1 MHTVVKEAI
10 LKQGNMKFAAK
21 IIYKPNMKAI
31 EKKRVENEVK
41 LLSEMSHHN
50 VYRMW
55 DVFNESNFYVIVSEY
70 LSGGTL
76 LEKILQK
83 QYYSEANA
91 RKAMTFLLSAVQH
104 CHSMKIVHRDLRLAN
119 IMLASYDDDT
129 YVKLIDFEFATKA
142 ASDQCLLTQCGT
154 PLYIAPEILQ
164 GTPYGSK
171 VDVWSLGVICY
182 CMLAGYFPF
191 MSHDQKTLYRLIKKG
206 KFTFQTEYWGQISLE
221 ARQFIEC
228 LLDTNPDKRYSA
240 VQALDHAWIK
250 ADEMQTI
257 DLGDTK

>member
-1 MHTVVKEAI
+1 
-10 LKQGNMKFAAK
+10 MKFAAK

-50 VYRMW
+50 IYRMW
-55 DVFNESNFYVIVSEY
+55 DVFNESDFYVIVSEY

-119 IMLASYDDDT
+119 IILASSDDDT
-129 YVKLIDFEFATKA
+129 YMKLIDFEFATKA

-171 VDVWSLGVICY
+171 VDLWSLGVICY

-206 KFTFQTEYWGQISLE
+206 KFTFQAEYWGQISLE